1 MSLKPLT
8 ARQLSKNNIRSNP
21 FRTAGLVM
29 VAAVLSFTIFGGSVL
44 SQSLKNGLNSLKDRL
59 GADLA
64 VVPLEHESDYEGI
77 ILSGEPGRF
86 YFDQSMEQQI
96 GEIQG
101 VDKVSS
107 QFFLSTLSADC
118 CAVPVQI
125 IGFDPDTDFVINPW
139 ITKVYD
145 KKIGYGELIA
155 GSDIVLDQSGTLKFF
170 DHAYT
175 VVAQLEKTST
185 GMDYS
190 VYAGMDTMKE
200 LVDGAR
206 AVGMN
211 LSADV
216 YGGDVEHSVSTV
228 LVKINRDY
236 DADSVTT
243 NIRRKISGISVVK
256 SKSIFSSVA
265 NQIAVLLTFINTVT
279 YALWLLAVLVLSL
292 MFSVII
298 NGRKKEF
305 AILRSLGA
313 TRKKLGAIVLMESLY
328 ISILGGGAGLAL
340 AAMIVFPFSTYIG
353 EILGLP
359 YLLPDA
365 ATTFRLLAVSLLLS
379 FAVGPAAAV
388 YSAAKISKLETY
400 VSFREG
406 E

>member
-1 MSLKPLT
+1 
-8 ARQLSKNNIRSNP
+8 
-21 FRTAGLVM
+21 M
-29 VAAVLSFTIFGGSVL
+29 VVAVLSFTIFGGSVL
-44 SQSLKNGLNSLKDRL
+44 SQSLKNGLKSLKDRL

-86 YFDQSMEQQI
+86 YFDQSMEEQI
-96 GEIQG
+96 GKIQG

-107 QFFLSTLSADC
+107 QFFLSTLAADC

-139 ITKVYD
+139 ITKVCQ

-155 GSDIVLDQSGTLKFF
+155 GSDIVLNQSGTLKFF
-170 DHAYT
+170 DNTYP

-190 VYAGMDTMKE
+190 VYANMDTMKA
-200 LVDGAR
+200 LVEGAR
-206 AVGMN
+206 TVGMN

-216 YGGDVEHSVSTV
+216 YGGDVEHSISTV
-228 LVKINRDY
+228 LVKINKNY
-236 DADSVTT
+236 DADAVTT
-243 NIRRKISGISVVK
+243 SIRRQISGISVVK
-256 SKSIFSSVA
+256 SKSVFSSVA
-265 NQIAVLLTFINTVT
+265 NHIAVLLTFINTVT
-279 YALWLLAVLVLSL
+279 YALWLLAVLVLSV

-328 ISILGGGAGLAL
+328 ISVLGGGAGLVL
-340 AAMIVFPFSTYIG
+340 ASMVVFPFSTYIG

-359 YLLPDA
+359 YLLPDVV
-365 ATTFRLLAVSLLLS
+365 TTLRLLSISLLLS

-388 YSAAKISKLETY
+388 YSAAKISRLETY
-400 VSFREG
+400 VSLREG